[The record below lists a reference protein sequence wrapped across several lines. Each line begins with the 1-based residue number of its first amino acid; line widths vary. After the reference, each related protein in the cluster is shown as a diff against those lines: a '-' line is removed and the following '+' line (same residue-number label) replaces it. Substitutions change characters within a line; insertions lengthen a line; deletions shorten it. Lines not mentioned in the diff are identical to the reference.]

1 MTEWF
6 SSLFGSSSGDPTE
19 SSSTPTRDSV
29 KSDPKSSD
37 PSMQDRPKPD
47 GAAANGEP
55 DDRAAAVSIS
65 PEQENGPISGITYTI
80 QTKEEP
86 NRSRPFAHGFIDG
99 LEGVDRDVFERFL
112 TQSSEQA
119 RLNEKLEAL
128 SEKEASLLD
137 EREERIDREARIQ
150 ENAHRLEDLNEKTT
164 ERRERY
170 QRLEG
175 LVQSHEQRYAPADPD
190 AETETAPAG
199 DAGSPADSSSQ
210 PEETVGAAPSRGS
223 LLYAILYSIA
233 GLLFVAGDIIMSREV
248 VSRALRLQGDLEP
261 WIFAIGLAM
270 LAVLMKPAYD
280 RLVEKPYWNG
290 DIRWFRVTI
299 LIGVVA
305 AALTLG
311 VLGAFRA
318 DAFETNQKIARLQQE
333 LSTGVTGNS
342 MSGAEATQLQEQI
355 AQLQQSIAGSWL
367 GFTSFVLSGVLFAAA
382 GAVCLG
388 IGFRHSRDWYHRSI
402 RPHVISGGER
412 AWAWWTERRLKARY
426 DEAKDDYRRIRSR
439 RDDVQAQLEAERTRL
454 DCMRPLREIRADL
467 QEVRGEKE
475 QLQATRWV
483 GAGNQGIEAYRNGY
497 DIADAVFTETGPNGQ
512 RSSRTGARSRGD
524 GTPSSEDVDVMPSGS
539 EEATET
545 EGDSPETA
553 SPEQSS
559 SESDTDSS
567 GSNTDDSTSSRR
579 PFLAVRDAIS
589 RNQIR

>member
-6 SSLFGSSSGDPTE
+6 RSLFGSSSGDPTE
-19 SSSTPTRDSV
+19 SSSPPSRDSV
-29 KSDPKSSD
+29 DSDTESSD
-37 PSMQDRPKPD
+37 PSMQDRPKPN
-47 GAAANGEP
+47 GTAANGEP

-65 PEQENGPISGITYTI
+65 PDQEDGPISGITYTI

-86 NRSRPFAHGFIDG
+86 NPSRPFAHGFIDG

-119 RLNEKLEAL
+119 RLKEKLEAL
-128 SEKEASLLD
+128 SEREASLLD
-137 EREERIDREARIQ
+137 ERAERIDREARIQ
-150 ENAHRLEDLNEKTT
+150 ENARRLEDLNEKTT

-175 LVQSHEQRYAPADPD
+175 LVQSQEQRYAPADPD
-190 AETETAPAG
+190 AGSETAPAG

-290 DIRWFRVTI
+290 NLRWFRVTI

-318 DAFETNQKIARLQQE
+318 DAFETNQRIARLQQE

-342 MSGAEATQLQEQI
+342 MSSAEATQLQEQI

-388 IGFRHSRDWYHRSI
+388 IGFRHSRDWYHRSV
-402 RPHVISGGER
+402 RPHV
-412 AWAWWTERRLKARY
+412 WAWWTERRLKARY
-426 DEAKDDYRRIRSR
+426 DEAKDDYRRLRSR

-467 QEVRGEKE
+467 QEVRAEKE
-475 QLQATRWV
+475 QLRATRWV

-497 DIADAVFTETGPNGQ
+497 DIADAAFAETGPNGQ
-512 RSSRTGARSRGD
+512 RSSQTGARGD
-524 GTPSSEDVDVMPSGS
+524 GAPSSEDVDVTPSGS
-539 EEATET
+539 EEATKT
-545 EGDSPETA
+545 DGDSPETA

-559 SESDTDSS
+559 SESDTDSA
-567 GSNTDDSTSSRR
+567 GSNTNDSTSSRR